1 MSCPRSSVPS
11 GCAQDGPASC
21 AAKSISL
28 IGTRQTSG
36 PNKTAKTIASNTTAL
51 AIASLCRRNR
61 RQASR
66 LGEKRAFFAGLT
78 AAETPVGASTVSD
91 AGVEPAIEDIS
102 DKVEKDH
109 KAGEDEGHRHDHGRV
124 VGKHG
129 RDQQ

>member
-11 GCAQDGPASC
+11 GCAQDGPANW

-36 PNKTAKTIASNTTAL
+36 PNRTARTIASSTTVL
-51 AIASLCRRNR
+51 AIASLWRRKR

-66 LGEKRAFFAGLT
+66 PGETRAFLAGLAAT
-78 AAETPVGASTVSD
+78 AAPVGASTESD
-91 AGVEPAIEDIS
+91 AGVEPAIKEIGDE
-102 DKVEKDH
+102 VEKDDET
-109 KAGEDEGHRHDHGRV
+109 GEHERDGHHDRRV
-124 VGKHG
+124 VRQHR